1 VNEDCHCGQS
11 AVFVNPKGVF
21 ALDQGDPQGGQEALQ
36 GAAEPLVA
44 RIVNCLQTILEL
56 EPLVRTME
64 LGRFLLPE
72 FSALKEFLGDLDGVS
87 LDEDDV
93 SRIETATERF
103 LHELMS
109 PVPASGMDVWKT
121 ATLQ

>member
-1 VNEDCHCGQS
+1 M
-11 AVFVNPKGVF
+11 
-21 ALDQGDPQGGQEALQ
+21 
-36 GAAEPLVA
+36 PLIA

-56 EPLVRTME
+56 EPMLRTME

-72 FSALKEFLGDLDGVS
+72 LSALKEFLRDLDAVS

-103 LHELMS
+103 LHEL
-109 PVPASGMDVWKT
+109 VPSVSFAGMDAWKNGP
-121 ATLQ
+121 LQ